1 MSAPPSPDSQLQQL
15 DQDTTL
21 EPVQSLNSKLD
32 RLFLPDMA
40 TEAPIAVATSSTPA
54 STVNEEKRWTYL
66 DNIRKNPGP
75 FSDPDVAGTP
85 EAFEQFD
92 KMKVLVIGAGGLGCE
107 ILKNLAMSKFKDIHV
122 IDMDTID
129 ISNLNRQF
137 LFRQSDVGKSKSECA
152 AQFVMRRVKGV
163 TITAHNCRI
172 QDFDADFYKQFQLVI
187 CGLDSIEARR
197 WINAMLVSIAEA
209 GEDADCLIP
218 LIDGGTEGFKG
229 QARVVIPSM
238 TSCIEC
244 QLDMHAPRAA
254 VPLCTIAS
262 IPRQPE
268 HCIEWAHVIAWDQ
281 EKPFPQ
287 LDKDDPAHVSWLYQ
301 KALARAEEF
310 KISGVT
316 YALTQGV
323 IKNIIPAIAST
334 NAIIAAS
341 CCNEA
346 FKLASSAAPT
356 LGMEENY
363 MMYSGNDSVYTYTF
377 RHEKKD
383 DCPVCGQQSRPLEV
397 DPNSTL
403 QELVDSFATRPEAQL
418 KKPSLRG
425 EGKTLYMQFP
435 PSLEEKTR
443 PNLEKT
449 IKELGLEDG
458 QNVIVTDPAFPLEFN
473 FYLRFKGTA

>member
-1 MSAPPSPDSQLQQL
+1 
-15 DQDTTL
+15 
-21 EPVQSLNSKLD
+21 
-32 RLFLPDMA
+32 MA
-40 TEAPIAVATSSTPA
+40 TQSPEKSGTGGITA
-54 STVNEEKRWTYL
+54 STVDESKRWTYL

-75 FSDPDVAGTP
+75 FSDPDVAGTE

-92 KMKVLVIGAGGLGCE
+92 KIKVLVIGAGGLGCE

-137 LFRQSDVGKSKSECA
+137 LFRKSDVGKSKAEVA

-163 TITAHNCRI
+163 TITPHNCRI
-172 QDFDADFYKQFQLVI
+172 QDFDADFYKQFQFVI

-197 WINAMLVSIAEA
+197 WINAMLVSIAEE
-209 GEDADCLIP
+209 GEDPDSLIP
-218 LIDGGTEGFKG
+218 MIDGGTEGFKG
-229 QARVVIPSM
+229 QARVIVPSI

-287 LDKDDPAHVSWLYQ
+287 LDKDEPTHVSWLYQ
-301 KALARAEEF
+301 KALTRAQEF
-310 KISGVT
+310 NIQGVT

-334 NAIIAAS
+334 NAVVAAA

-363 MMYSGNDSVYTYTF
+363 MMYSGNDGIYTYTF
-377 RHEKKD
+377 KHERKD
-383 DCPVCGQQSRPLEV
+383 DCPVCGQQARPLEV

-403 QELVDSFATRPEAQL
+403 QDLLDSFSVRPDAQL
-418 KKPSLRG
+418 KKPSMRG
-425 EGKTLYMQFP
+425 DSKTLYMQSP
-435 PSLEEKTR
+435 PSLEEQTR
-443 PNLEKT
+443 PNLKKT
-449 IKELGLEDG
+449 IRQLGLEDG

-473 FYLRFKGTA
+473 FYLRFKKTT